1 MKQTIR
7 KWISALSLA
16 VMALAAVTSCSMMH
30 QDLSDCPVGLYLTLK
45 YDYNLQRANMF
56 SDHVGEVTVYVY
68 DEQGNFVTKQTETNT
83 EGYAPLKSPV
93 YSMHMKLPEGKYKFI
108 VLAGQKSYESMMA
121 EPGAKFVRNEPQPG
135 DPMENLWVE
144 LGHTPLEGEQE
155 GLFEVKNEGLP
166 LDTIWHGMLTEPVE
180 VFEASPTYDTI
191 SLVRNT
197 KHINITIREMADPT
211 KMDIADYELKITDS
225 NAKLRWDNTVGETDR
240 LVYKPYRTWNTDDK
254 EPAVDMNGD
263 PLEGVGHTG
272 HADFMTSRIIWRS
285 DTRNGREESKAILS
299 VTYNDKANG
308 KKEVIKVDLADM
320 LARLATSAETMYSP
334 QEFLDR
340 GYDYRMSFYLLNG
353 EWRYTLLSIDVLGWT
368 VRIDNVEL

>member
-108 VLAGQKSYESMMA
+108 VLAGQKSNESMMA
-121 EPGAKFVRNEPQPG
+121 APGAKFVRNEPQPG

-225 NAKLRWDNTVGETDR
+225 NAKLRWDNTVDETDR

>member
-83 EGYAPLKSPV
+83 EGYAPLKSPI

-121 EPGAKFVRNEPQPG
+121 APGAKFVRNEPQPG

-225 NAKLRWDNTVGETDR
+225 NAKLRWDNTVDETDR

>member
-121 EPGAKFVRNEPQPG
+121 APGAKFVRNEPQPG

-225 NAKLRWDNTVGETDR
+225 NAKLRWDNTVDETDR

-263 PLEGVGHTG
+263 PLEGVGRTG

>member
-225 NAKLRWDNTVGETDR
+225 NAKLRWDNTVDETDR

>member
-68 DEQGNFVTKQTETNT
+68 DEQGNFVTKQT

-225 NAKLRWDNTVGETDR
+225 NAKLRWDNTVDETDR

>member
-121 EPGAKFVRNEPQPG
+121 APGAKFVRNEPQPG

-225 NAKLRWDNTVGETDR
+225 NAKLRWDNTVDETDR

-299 VTYNDKANG
+299 VIYNDKANG

-320 LARLATSAETMYSP
+320 LARLATSAEAMYSP

>member
-225 NAKLRWDNTVGETDR
+225 NAKLRWDNTVDETDR

-254 EPAVDMNGD
+254 EPVVDMNGD

-320 LARLATSAETMYSP
+320 LARLATSAEAMYSP

>member
-83 EGYAPLKSPV
+83 EGYAPLKSPI

-121 EPGAKFVRNEPQPG
+121 APGAKFVRNEPQPG

-225 NAKLRWDNTVGETDR
+225 NAKLRWDNTVDETDR

-263 PLEGVGHTG
+263 PLEGVGRTG

>member
-7 KWISALSLA
+7 KWISALSLS

-83 EGYAPLKSPV
+83 EGYASLKSPI

-121 EPGAKFVRNEPQPG
+121 APGAKFVRNEPQPG

-225 NAKLRWDNTVGETDR
+225 NAKLRWDNTVDETDR

-263 PLEGVGHTG
+263 PLEGVGRTG

-353 EWRYTLLSIDVLGWT
+353 EWRYTLLSIDVLGWA

>member
-68 DEQGNFVTKQTETNT
+68 DEQGNFVTKKTETNT
-83 EGYAPLKSPV
+83 EGYASLKSPI

-121 EPGAKFVRNEPQPG
+121 APGAKFVRNEPQPG

-225 NAKLRWDNTVGETDR
+225 NAKLRWDNTVDETDR

-263 PLEGVGHTG
+263 PLEGVGRTG

-320 LARLATSAETMYSP
+320 LARLTTSAEAMYSP

>member
-225 NAKLRWDNTVGETDR
+225 NAKLRWDNTVDETDR

-263 PLEGVGHTG
+263 PLEGVGRTG

>member
-93 YSMHMKLPEGKYKFI
+93 YSMHLSLPEGKYKFI

-121 EPGAKFVRNEPQPG
+121 APGAKFVRNEPQPG

-225 NAKLRWDNTVGETDR
+225 NAKLRWNNTVDETDR

-263 PLEGVGHTG
+263 PLEGVGRTG